1 MNIIKVGTM
10 WQGGDKK
17 FQVTNII
24 EEQDNTWV
32 HYKNIKT
39 EQSYSCFI
47 EAFLSRFNKAPE

>member
-17 FQVTNII
+17 FQVTNIV
-24 EEQDNTWV
+24 EEQNNTWV

-39 EQSYSCFI
+39 EQSYNCYI
-47 EAFLSRFNKAPE
+47 EAFLSRFHKVPE